1 MESDFAPPDVQ
12 LSSSYL
18 SHILYII
25 SSFSFPGGTNLSTL
39 KSEILFY
46 EKQQATH
53 PIPLEVQ
60 LRFKPSFTILIFY
73 DLLIRPRN
81 SNNNSPWGV
90 HFLSSYSAFRCLTK
104 RHWEIK
110 GRYQESAES
119 TDCERLPC
127 LLHFIHLPDTKS
139 YLIKKTWLSFLQM
152 DT

>member
-1 MESDFAPPDVQ
+1 MIILYQALVESDFAPTDVQ
-12 LSSSYL
+12 LSSSYF

-60 LRFKPSFTILIFY
+60 LRFKPSFTILVFY

-90 HFLSSYSAFRCLTK
+90 HFLLSYSAFRCLTK
-104 RHWEIK
+104 RH
-110 GRYQESAES
+110 
-119 TDCERLPC
+119 
-127 LLHFIHLPDTKS
+127 
-139 YLIKKTWLSFLQM
+139 
-152 DT
+152 